1 MEGFQQLYK
10 LLGTKAKDRQ
20 SFERDIIRH
29 VINLVLQHLV
39 LMQLVLLLFCSCF
52 LQTKLCMYGWMD
64 EWMDVRTYVCMDVM
78 FLQLVRDLHLKGY
91 EEEVDSFCATQI
103 VDTVI

>member
-1 MEGFQQLYK
+1 
-10 LLGTKAKDRQ
+10 
-20 SFERDIIRH
+20 
-29 VINLVLQHLV
+29 
-39 LMQLVLLLFCSCF
+39 
-52 LQTKLCMYGWMD
+52 
-64 EWMDVRTYVCMDVM
+64 MDVRTYVCMDVM